1 MEIDNDKLKERL
13 KVNQRIEQLE
23 KEGKFDVD
31 ANDDPVAPTLFPD
44 QIDYLKEKT
53 MSKIKSKVFSA
64 MAEVYFDKMVEE
76 NQIIIKSVEGMENLE
91 SVTTGGIITSN
102 HFNPF
107 EGLSVIKTFQ
117 NSSQFK
123 KHKIYEVIREGNY
136 TNFPGFFGMAFRN
149 CNTLPLSSN
158 HQTMKKFFDAVEKI
172 LRNGDFILIYP
183 EQSMWLNYQKPK
195 PLKNGA
201 YRFAVKN
208 NVPIIPF
215 FITTKES
222 SLKDEAGFPIL
233 EYYIHIEK
241 PIYKAEN
248 LTDKE
253 NIEAMKIKNYEIWKN
268 IYESFYN
275 KKLEYTCTDDLLPS
289 YVLDL
294 IKK

>member
-1 MEIDNDKLKERL
+1 MNIDNEKIEERI
-13 KVNQRIEQLE
+13 KVNQKIDSLE
-23 KEGKFDVD
+23 REGKFDVD
-31 ANDDPVAPTLFPD
+31 ANDDPVAPILLPE
-44 QIDYLKEKT
+44 QIDYLKEKWIN
-53 MSKIKSKVFSA
+53 KIKSKYMTKILKIFF
-64 MAEVYFDKMVEE
+64 YKMKKE
-76 NQIIIKSVEGMENLE
+76 NKIIIKNVEGIENLE
-91 SVTTGGIITSN
+91 KVQTGGIITSN

-107 EGLSVIKTFQ
+107 ECLSVIKVFED
-117 NSSQFK
+117 SSKSK

-136 TNFPGFFGMAFRN
+136 TNFPGFWGMAFRN

-172 LRNGDFILIYP
+172 LKNGDFILIYP

-201 YRFAVKN
+201 YKFAVKN